1 MPTTTIQRL
10 VDHLHQAGLKLSLAG
25 AGGLAVAPS
34 SSLTPDLRGMIRDN
48 KPSLI
53 EWVTADNETR
63 LNPVGQ
69 LLEYRLYSK
78 LIAPPAE
85 PPVTHQTEPSTDIQ
99 DWHELDAAYLNHHV
113 SCKTCIAAGRGT
125 RYGLRCGTG
134 AALWTAYEDS
144 TEVTPKFTKVHKEFT
159 KSTTSPQQGHKQ
171 GHKQGHQQ
179 VSTGRQQNAPRKDT
193 PT

>member
-63 LNPVGQ
+63 LNRAGQ
-69 LLEYRLYSK
+69 LLEYRLYTK
-78 LIAPPAE
+78 LQPTSPPDE
-85 PPVTHQTEPSTDIQ
+85 LVTHQAEPSTDIQ

-144 TEVTPKFTKVHKEFT
+144 TEDTPKFTKVHKEFT

-171 GHKQGHQQ
+171 GHQQ